1 MPFCLLCDLLFVIL
15 LKILPDEDQILRTN
29 ISPQPLPFLPFALD

>member
-1 MPFCLLCDLLFVIL
+1 MPFCLLCDLLFVSL
-15 LKILPDEDQILRTN
+15 LKMLPEDQILRTN